1 MKTKQIR
8 HYKREF
14 KLKKMELQEQ
24 ELDEEILCQGKKD
37 KDYPNTYLET
47 RSKPIERNQ
56 GMRIGD
62 VNNHPDINNKLWERN
77 KYGFPKGLEIR

>member
-14 KLKKMELQEQ
+14 KLRKMELQEQ

-47 RSKPIERNQ
+47 QSNPIERNQ

-62 VNNHPDINNKLWERN
+62 VDNHPDILKLVWEDY
-77 KYGFPKGLEIR
+77 K

>member
-1 MKTKQIR
+1 MVEK
-8 HYKREF
+8 EF
-14 KLKKMELQEQ
+14 NLKKELQKIQLQEQ

-47 RSKPIERNQ
+47 RSKSIESDE

-62 VNNHPDINNKLWERN
+62 VDNHPDIL
-77 KYGFPKGLEIR
+77 IRRF